1 MKSGNI
7 NAENNVIRKV
17 ILGLLL
23 VITGYFVFTHFAEM
37 QAVAGL
43 LWRGDWRFL
52 LLAVVIEGLWLLNV
66 NQSYKA
72 LYRAVGIEESRKKL
86 FLMSTAAFFITTL
99 APAAGMTGLAVFI
112 EQSGKKE
119 GQPAQHGRVTVACL
133 LYLLADYFGLLAVI
147 PLALYILWRRNQIT
161 TSTIVASVVL
171 LVLAAGLASLLFLGA
186 RSSRLLGRVL
196 WFISRLINRVTGL
209 VLRRQVIHPDW
220 AHNFSIDVHEGVSS
234 LRDQPQL
241 LVQPLLL
248 GLNNKALMMGVL
260 LSVFLAFNI
269 PFTIPLLIAAYAMG
283 YLFAVVSPTPSGI
296 GIVEGVM
303 TVALRSLGMPLENA
317 ATVTLAYRGFTFW
330 LPLVVGGFSFRRLQ
344 RN

>member
-1 MKSGNI
+1 M
-7 NAENNVIRKV
+7 IRK
-17 ILGLLL
+17 ILFSLLL
-23 VITGYFVFTHFAEM
+23 VISGFFVLTHFTEM

-43 LWRGDWRFL
+43 LGRGDWRFL
-52 LLAVVIEGLWLLNV
+52 LMGVLIEGLWLLNV

-86 FLMSTAAFFITTL
+86 FLMATAAFFITTM

-112 EQSGKKE
+112 EQTGKEK
-119 GQPAQHGRVTVACL
+119 GKPAPHGRVTVACI

-161 TSTIVASVVL
+161 ASAIIASIILVVL
-171 LVLAAGLASLLFLGA
+171 AVGLATLLMLGA
-186 RSSRLLGRVL
+186 RSSHKLSVVLG
-196 WFISRLINRVTGL
+196 FIARFVNKISGL
-209 VLRRQVIHPDW
+209 TLHRQAIHPDW
-220 AHNFSIDVHEGVSS
+220 AQNFSVDVNVGVSS
-234 LRDQPQL
+234 LREQPQML
-241 LVQPLLL
+241 IQPMLL
-248 GLNNKALMMGVL
+248 GLNNKALMMFVL

-269 PFTIPLLIAAYAMG
+269 SFTIPLLIAAYALG
-283 YLFAVVSPTPSGI
+283 YLFSVVSPTPSGI

-330 LPLVVGGFSFRRLQ
+330 LPLVVGGWSFRRLQ
-344 RN
+344 KAEKQA

>member
-1 MKSGNI
+1 L
-7 NAENNVIRKV
+7 IRKV

-23 VITGYFVFTHFAEM
+23 VICGYFLLTHFNEM

-52 LLAVVIEGLWLLNV
+52 LLGVMIECLWLLNV
-66 NQSYKA
+66 NQSYKT

-86 FLMSTAAFFITTL
+86 FLMATAAFFITTL
-99 APAAGMTGLAVFI
+99 APAAGMTGLAIFI
-112 EQSGKKE
+112 EQSGKVK
-119 GQPAQHGRVTVACL
+119 GQPSQHGRVTVACI

-147 PLALYILWRRNQIT
+147 PLALLILWQRNQIT
-161 TSTIVASVVL
+161 SSAIIASIIL
-171 LVLAAGLASLLFLGA
+171 LVLAVGLSTLLLLGA
-186 RSSRLLGRVL
+186 KSSKVLGRVL
-196 WFISRLINRVTGL
+196 GFIAGAINRVS
-209 VLRRQVIHPDW
+209 RIFKRQAIHPDW

-234 LRDQPQL
+234 LRDQPQML
-241 LVQPLLL
+241 IQPALL
-248 GLNNKALMMGVL
+248 GLNNKALMMGIL

-269 PFTIPLLIAAYAMG
+269 PFTIPLLVAAYALG

-330 LPLVVGGFSFRRLQ
+330 LPLVLGGFSFRRLQ
-344 RN
+344 KS

>member
-1 MKSGNI
+1 M
-7 NAENNVIRKV
+7 VRKV

-23 VITGYFVFTHFAEM
+23 TVTGYFVLTHFTEM

-52 LLAVVIEGLWLLNV
+52 LLGVMIEGLWLLNV

-72 LYRAVGIEESRKKL
+72 LYHAVGIEESRKKL
-86 FLMSTAAFFITTL
+86 FLMATAAFFITTL

-112 EQSGKKE
+112 EQSGKEK
-119 GQPAQHGRVTVACL
+119 GQPAQHGRVTVACI

-147 PLALYILWRRNQIT
+147 PLALLILWRRNQL
-161 TSTIVASVVL
+161 TSSAIIASIVLV
-171 LVLAAGLASLLFLGA
+171 VLAAGLAALLLLGA

-196 WFISRLINRVTGL
+196 GVAARLVNRVSGL
-209 VLRRQVIHPDW
+209 FVRRQVVHPDW
-220 AHNFSIDVHEGVSS
+220 ARNFSGDVHEGVSS
-234 LRDQPQL
+234 LRDQPQM

-269 PFTIPLLIAAYAMG
+269 PFTIPLLIAAYALG

-303 TVALRSLGMPLENA
+303 TLALRSLGMPLENA

-330 LPLVVGGFSFRRLQ
+330 LPLVVGGFSFRTLQ
-344 RN
+344 KS

>member
-1 MKSGNI
+1 M
-7 NAENNVIRKV
+7 IRKI

-23 VITGYFVFTHFAEM
+23 TVTGCFVLTHFTEM

-52 LLAVVIEGLWLLNV
+52 LLGVIFEGLWLLNV

-86 FLMSTAAFFITTL
+86 FLMATAAYFITTL

-112 EQSGKKE
+112 EQSGKEK
-119 GQPAQHGRVTVACL
+119 GQPAQHGRVTVACI

-147 PLALYILWRRNQIT
+147 PLALLILWRRNQLTPSAIIA
-161 TSTIVASVVL
+161 SIVLV
-171 LVLAAGLASLLFLGA
+171 VLAAGLAALLLLGA

-196 WFISRLINRVTGL
+196 GAAAGLVNRVSGL
-209 VLRRQVIHPDW
+209 IARRQAVHPDW
-220 AHNFSIDVHEGVSS
+220 ARNFSTDVHDGVSS
-234 LRDQPQL
+234 LRDQPQM

-269 PFTIPLLIAAYAMG
+269 PFTIPLIIAAYALG

-303 TVALRSLGMPLENA
+303 TLALRSLGMPLENA

-330 LPLVVGGFSFRRLQ
+330 LPLVVGGLSFRTLQ
-344 RN
+344 KS

>member
-1 MKSGNI
+1 M
-7 NAENNVIRKV
+7 IRKV
-17 ILGLLL
+17 IFGLLL
-23 VITGYFVFTHFAEM
+23 VICGYFLLTHFTEM

-52 LLAVVIEGLWLLNV
+52 LLGVMIECLWLLNV
-66 NQSYKA
+66 NQSYKT
-72 LYRAVGIEESRKKL
+72 LYHAVGIEESRKKL
-86 FLMSTAAFFITTL
+86 FLMATAAFFITTL

-112 EQSGKKE
+112 EQSGKVK
-119 GQPAQHGRVTVACL
+119 GQPSQHGRVTVACI

-147 PLALYILWRRNQIT
+147 PLALLILWQRNQIT
-161 TSTIVASVVL
+161 SSAIIASVIL
-171 LVLAAGLASLLFLGA
+171 LVLAAGLSTLLLMGA
-186 RSSRLLGRVL
+186 KSSRLLGRVL
-196 WFISRLINRVTGL
+196 NFISRNVNRVSGL
-209 VLRRQVIHPDW
+209 ILRRQAIHPDW
-220 AHNFSIDVHEGVSS
+220 AEHFSIDVHEGVSS
-234 LRDQPQL
+234 LRDQPQML
-241 LVQPLLL
+241 IQPLLL

-269 PFTIPLLIAAYAMG
+269 PFTIPLLVAAYALG

-330 LPLVVGGFSFRRLQ
+330 LPLVLGGFTFRRLQ
-344 RN
+344 KS

>member
-1 MKSGNI
+1 M
-7 NAENNVIRKV
+7 IRK
-17 ILGLLL
+17 IIFSLLL
-23 VITGYFVFTHFAEM
+23 VISGYFVLTHFTEM

-43 LWRGDWRFL
+43 LGRGDWRFL
-52 LLAVVIEGLWLLNV
+52 LLGVLIEGLWLLNV

-72 LYRAVGIEESRKKL
+72 LYRAVGINESRKKL
-86 FLMSTAAFFITTL
+86 FLMATAAFFITTM

-112 EQSGKKE
+112 EQTNKE
-119 GQPAQHGRVTVACL
+119 KDKPAPHGRVTVACT

-161 TSTIVASVVL
+161 ASAIIASIVLVL
-171 LVLAAGLASLLFLGA
+171 LAAGLALLLLLGA
-186 RSSRLLGRVL
+186 RSSHKLSVVLG
-196 WFISRLINRVTGL
+196 FIARFVNKISNLTL
-209 VLRRQVIHPDW
+209 HRQAIHPDW
-220 AHNFSIDVHEGVSS
+220 AQNFSVDVNDGVSS
-234 LRDQPQL
+234 LREQPQML
-241 LVQPLLL
+241 IQPMLL
-248 GLNNKALMMGVL
+248 GLNNKALMMLVL

-269 PFTIPLLIAAYAMG
+269 PFTIPLLIAAYALG

-330 LPLVVGGFSFRRLQ
+330 LPLVLGGFSFRRLQ
-344 RN
+344 KAEKQA